1 MKKVLL
7 SLSMLA
13 AVMVANAQTNY
24 PVGIGAYDDFTTQ
37 GNATDDPT
45 GEYSAPVTLG
55 GTAYT
60 QGIFW
65 WKDAVNAS
73 DYTVTRAN
81 GVYTIVVTKGT
92 AYSPVG
98 LGFGD
103 TNGDGTGIPFSINIT
118 NAKTLSFQ
126 AKAST
131 GAPTLFIQV
140 TDVNGIN
147 GEVYPTGIYDAAKY
161 GTNGLGTN
169 GSTLTSTLT
178 TYTFDLTGMLGQT
191 DANVSMWDCLPANSG
206 SDCPDRTKAS
216 AVDFTK
222 IIKVSFFIN
231 GGAAYNGTVTL
242 DNVKIG
248 TTTNLGL
255 GTTSAAANIGSS
267 TVYPNPTSG
276 LVSAN
281 LTLQTPASV
290 TMIVTDMVGKQ
301 IANKNFGTVSSLNG
315 ATVFDAT
322 TLAKGM
328 YTVTYVLDGTPAKTE
343 LVVVK

>member
-13 AVMVANAQTNY
+13 SMMVANAQTNY
-24 PVGIGAYDDFTTQ
+24 PVGVGAYDDFTTQ
-37 GNATDDPT
+37 GNSTDNPT
-45 GEYSAPVTLG
+45 GEYSAPVTIG

-65 WKDAVNAS
+65 WKDNAPANVN
-73 DYTVTRAN
+73 DYSVSRTGGQYV
-81 GVYTIVVTKGT
+81 VSVTKGT
-92 AYSPVG
+92 AYSPIG

-103 TNGDGTGIPFSINIT
+103 TNGDGSGIPFSINIS
-118 NAKTLSFQ
+118 NAKTLSFK

-131 GAPTLFIQV
+131 GAPTLYIQV
-140 TDVNGIN
+140 SDVNGVN
-147 GEVYPTGIYDAAKY
+147 GEIKATGAGDDAKY
-161 GTNGLGTN
+161 G
-169 GSTLTSTLT
+169 STGLTSSFQTF
-178 TYTFDLTGMLGQT
+178 TFDLTGMLGQ
-191 DANVSMWDCLPANSG
+191 ASPSVSMWPCASYPT
-206 SDCPDRTKAS
+206 DCPDRTKAT

-222 IIKVSFFIN
+222 ITKVSFFIS
-231 GGAAYNGTVTL
+231 GGTAYTGTVTL
-242 DNVKIG
+242 DDVKIG

-255 GTTSAAANIGSS
+255 GTTAAAANIASS
-267 TVYPNPTSG
+267 VVYPNPANG

-281 LTLQTPASV
+281 MTLQNPASV
-290 TMIVTDMVGKQ
+290 SMIVTDMVGKQ
-301 IANKNFGTVSSLNG
+301 IATQNFGTVTSLNG
-315 ATVFDAT
+315 ATVFDAS